1 MADKG
6 LEDLFHDTLRD
17 VYYAERHI
25 LKTLPKLEASAT
37 LDELKAA
44 FNKHTAETEG
54 QIQRLESVFGLIDRK
69 PSAKKCDGIEGILTE
84 GDHVLSEY
92 EGTSALDAGLI
103 SSAQAVEHYEITRYG
118 TLRRWA
124 KMLALPDAYDL
135 LSETLEEESR
145 TDELLTKIADAE
157 ANAKAKAAKAK
168 SK

>member
-1 MADKG
+1 M
-6 LEDLFHDTLRD
+6 
-17 VYYAERHI
+17 
-25 LKTLPKLEASAT
+25 
-37 LDELKAA
+37 
-44 FNKHTAETEG
+44 
-54 QIQRLESVFGLIDRK
+54 FGLIDRK